1 MRWRRLVAPPSACAR
16 GVAIN
21 PDVIKAQMEG
31 GIGFGLGAVLYGGS
45 MLMALP
51 RAVVPI
57 RHRDPKQAAHRAY
70 LQRGNFGV

>member
-1 MRWRRLVAPPSACAR
+1 
-16 GVAIN
+16 
-21 PDVIKAQMEG
+21 VIKAQMEG